1 MPVDNIGIV
10 NYLRMPTNLLTSLPK
25 LPTGTA
31 VPSSSSGLAKPVG
44 SAVNSATKTSAGIIP
59 ALIMAGASL
68 ISSIIGA
75 SSARKSRKW
84 QEALLDK
91 QRQQALEDRAH
102 DEEYNSPT
110 AQLMR
115 LKLAG
120 LSPNSLHDVATTDS
134 SGMNVKGSPDAVAA
148 AQALE
153 LQSMQNGVSDA
164 FQAIGLQKQR
174 AEVHKIYSDI
184 ASNSSSTRVK
194 SLEADFLKATFSNRV
209 AEQNFKT
216 LAAQLELPRLEAS
229 INQMLASTDLTKEE
243 RKLRGLSYNLAIDT
257 YDDTVRLAKFKAD
270 NAELDNKI
278 KDYDLNKVMPAKL
291 QQVYEQ
297 ISHIRQS
304 TYISY
309 EQFVAYRDNLEK
321 SGYVLDEQAR
331 SLRFNN
337 DAMQK
342 TFDEYVENLRNEYHL
357 TETESKF
364 AATQQVMKLVNQ
376 AAVTLAAS
384 GAAVFSAKKSMMK
397 PNSKVPSA
405 PSYGGYDPYQMVF
418 D

>member
-10 NYLRMPTNLLTSLPK
+10 NYLRMSTDLLTSLPK
-25 LPTGTA
+25 LPTGLA
-31 VPSSSSGLAKPVG
+31 VPSSSSGLVKPVG
-44 SAVNSATKTSAGIIP
+44 SAVNPATKSAGLVP

-75 SSARKSRKW
+75 SSARKNRKW
-84 QEALLDK
+84 QESLLDK

-120 LSPNSLHDVATTDS
+120 LSPNSLHDVVTTDS
-134 SGMNVKGSPDAVAA
+134 SGMNVKGSPDAVSA

-153 LQSMQNGVSDA
+153 LQSMQQGVSDA

-229 INQMLASTDLTKEE
+229 INQMLAATDLTKEE
-243 RKLRGLSYNLAIDT
+243 RKLRGVSYNLAIDT

-278 KDYDLNKVMPAKL
+278 KDYDLSKVMPAKL
-291 QQVYEQ
+291 QQIYEQ
-297 ISHIRQS
+297 TAHIRQS
-304 TYISY
+304 THISY

-331 SLRFNN
+331 SLRFSN

-342 TFDEYVENLRNEYHL
+342 TFDEYVENLLNEYHL
-357 TETESKF
+357 TETEAKF

-384 GAAVFSAKKSMMK
+384 GAAVFSAKKTMMK

-405 PSYGGYDPYQMVF
+405 PSYGSYDPFQMVF